1 MNKEREFQHI
11 HPAVILGYFASVTA
25 FTMCVFHPAFI
36 VISFAASL
44 LCMLLIGRENVLRTL
59 GTEIILFVLIS
70 IVNPLF
76 SANGSTVIFTY
87 FSRPFTLEALAY
99 GMCAAA
105 VFCGALQWLSCFGAV
120 FTEEKFVS
128 LFSEISPSVTL
139 LFAMVLKLIPEL
151 RQKLMRIKEDRKR
164 ICKGTAESVT
174 GKTGV
179 SAENLS
185 ALTGWALESAADT
198 AASMNARG
206 FGSGK
211 RSSYAKYRFRA
222 RDAILFAIILLDGG
236 FIAAALLNGDASA
249 VFYPRIDM
257 ADAAGTVLAAYALL
271 MLLPV
276 IIWISETLKWHI
288 STSKI

>member
-1 MNKEREFQHI
+1 MNKDREFPYI
-11 HPAVILGYFASVTA
+11 HPAVIFGYFASVTA

-70 IVNPLF
+70 LVNPLF

-105 VFCGALQWLSCFGAV
+105 VFCGALQWLSCFGAL

-128 LFSEISPSVTL
+128 LFSGISPSVTL

-174 GKTGV
+174 GKTGI

-185 ALTGWALESAADT
+185 VLTGWALESAADT

-236 FIAAALLNGDASA
+236 FIAAALLNGGASA

-257 ADAAGTVLAAYALL
+257 ADATGTVLAAYALL

>member
-1 MNKEREFQHI
+1 MNKEREFPHI

-76 SANGSTVIFTY
+76 SANGSTVIFAY

-105 VFCGALQWLSCFGAV
+105 VFCGALQWLSCFGAL

-151 RQKLMRIKEDRKR
+151 RKKLMRIKEDRKR

-236 FIAAALLNGDASA
+236 FIAAALLNGGAGA

>member
-1 MNKEREFQHI
+1 MNKEREFPHI

-70 IVNPLF
+70 LVNPLF

-105 VFCGALQWLSCFGAV
+105 VFCGALQWLSCFGAL

-222 RDAILFAIILLDGG
+222 RDAILFTIILLDGG
-236 FIAAALLNGDASA
+236 FIAAALLNGGASA

>member
-11 HPAVILGYFASVTA
+11 HPAVILGYFVSVTA

>member
-1 MNKEREFQHI
+1 MNKDREFPRI

-36 VISFAASL
+36 VLSFGASL
-44 LCMLLIGRENVLRTL
+44 LCMLLIGREILRAL

-70 IVNPLF
+70 LINPLF
-76 SANGSTVIFTY
+76 SANGNTVIFTY
-87 FSRPFTLEALAY
+87 FSRPFTLEALVY
-99 GMCAAA
+99 GMCAAT
-105 VFCGALQWLSCFGAV
+105 VFCGALQWLSCFGAL

-128 LFSEISPSVTL
+128 LFSGISPSVTL

-151 RQKLMRIKEDRKR
+151 RQKLKRIKEDRKR
-164 ICKGTAESVT
+164 ICKGAAEGVI

-206 FGSGK
+206 FGGGK
-211 RSSYAKYRFRA
+211 RTSYAKYRFRA
-222 RDAILFAIILLDGG
+222 RDAILFVIILLDDG
-236 FIAAALLNGDASA
+236 FIAAALLNGGASA
-249 VFYPRIDM
+249 MFYPRIDM
-257 ADAAGTVLAAYALL
+257 AAASGSVLAAYALL

>member
-1 MNKEREFQHI
+1 MNKEREFPYI

-70 IVNPLF
+70 LVNPLF
-76 SANGSTVIFTY
+76 SANGSTLIFTY

-99 GMCAAA
+99 GICAAA
-105 VFCGALQWLSCFGAV
+105 VFCGALQWLSCFGAL

-164 ICKGTAESVT
+164 ICKGTAESMT

-236 FIAAALLNGDASA
+236 FIAAALLNGGASA

-257 ADAAGTVLAAYALL
+257 ADATGTVLAAYALL

>member
-1 MNKEREFQHI
+1 MNKEREFPYI

-105 VFCGALQWLSCFGAV
+105 VFCGALQWLSCFGAL

-236 FIAAALLNGDASA
+236 FIAAALLNGGASA

-257 ADAAGTVLAAYALL
+257 ADATGTVLAAYALL

>member
-1 MNKEREFQHI
+1 MNKEREFPYI

-70 IVNPLF
+70 LVNPLF

-105 VFCGALQWLSCFGAV
+105 VFCGALQWLSCFGAL

-236 FIAAALLNGDASA
+236 FIAAALLNGGASA

-257 ADAAGTVLAAYALL
+257 ADATGTVLAAYALL

>member
-1 MNKEREFQHI
+1 MNKEREFPYI
-11 HPAVILGYFASVTA
+11 HPAVILGYFVSVTA

-105 VFCGALQWLSCFGAV
+105 VFCGALQWLSCFGAL

>member
-1 MNKEREFQHI
+1 MNKDREFPHI
-11 HPAVILGYFASVTA
+11 HPAVILGYFVSVTA

-105 VFCGALQWLSCFGAV
+105 VFCGALQWLSCFGV
-120 FTEEKFVS
+120 LFTEEKFVS

-236 FIAAALLNGDASA
+236 FIAAALLNGGASA

>member
-1 MNKEREFQHI
+1 MNKEREFPHI

-44 LCMLLIGRENVLRTL
+44 LCMLLIGKENVLRTL

-70 IVNPLF
+70 LVNPLF

-105 VFCGALQWLSCFGAV
+105 VFCGALQWLSCFGAL

-128 LFSEISPSVTL
+128 LFSGISPSVTL

-236 FIAAALLNGDASA
+236 FIAAALLNGGAST

>member
-1 MNKEREFQHI
+1 MNKEREFPHI
-11 HPAVILGYFASVTA
+11 HPAVILVYFASVTA

-70 IVNPLF
+70 LVNPLF

-105 VFCGALQWLSCFGAV
+105 VFCGALQWLSCFGAL

-128 LFSEISPSVTL
+128 LFSGISPSVTL

-174 GKTGV
+174 GKTGI

-185 ALTGWALESAADT
+185 VLTGWALESAADT

-236 FIAAALLNGDASA
+236 FIAAALLNGGASA

-257 ADAAGTVLAAYALL
+257 ADATGTVLAAYALL

>member
-1 MNKEREFQHI
+1 MNKEREFPYI

-70 IVNPLF
+70 LVNPLF

-99 GMCAAA
+99 GICAAA
-105 VFCGALQWLSCFGAV
+105 VFCGALQWLSCFGAL

-174 GKTGV
+174 GKTGI

-236 FIAAALLNGDASA
+236 FIAAALLNGGASA

-257 ADAAGTVLAAYALL
+257 ADATGTVLAAYALL

>member
-1 MNKEREFQHI
+1 MNKEREFPYI

-44 LCMLLIGRENVLRTL
+44 LCMLLIVRENVLRTL

-70 IVNPLF
+70 LVNPLF

-105 VFCGALQWLSCFGAV
+105 VFCGALQWLSCFGAL

-128 LFSEISPSVTL
+128 LFSEISPSVML

-236 FIAAALLNGDASA
+236 FIAAALLNGGASA

-257 ADAAGTVLAAYALL
+257 ADATGTVLAAYALL

>member
-1 MNKEREFQHI
+1 MNKEREFPHI

-105 VFCGALQWLSCFGAV
+105 VFCGALQWLSCFGAL

-236 FIAAALLNGDASA
+236 FIAAALLNGGASA

>member
-1 MNKEREFQHI
+1 MNKEREFPYI

-70 IVNPLF
+70 LVNPLF

-99 GMCAAA
+99 GMCAAT
-105 VFCGALQWLSCFGAV
+105 VFCGALQWLSCFGAL

-164 ICKGTAESVT
+164 ICKRTAESVT

-222 RDAILFAIILLDGG
+222 RDAILVAIILLDGG
-236 FIAAALLNGDASA
+236 FIAAALLNGGASA

-257 ADAAGTVLAAYALL
+257 ADATGTVLAAYALL

>member
-1 MNKEREFQHI
+1 MNKEREFPYI

-105 VFCGALQWLSCFGAV
+105 VFCGALQWLSCFGAL

-236 FIAAALLNGDASA
+236 FIAAALLNGGASA

>member
-1 MNKEREFQHI
+1 MNKDREFPHI

-70 IVNPLF
+70 LVNPLF

-105 VFCGALQWLSCFGAV
+105 VFCGALQWLSCFGAL

-151 RQKLMRIKEDRKR
+151 RQKLMRIKDDRKR

-236 FIAAALLNGDASA
+236 FIAAALLNGGASA

>member
-1 MNKEREFQHI
+1 MNKDREFPRV
-11 HPAVILGYFASVTA
+11 HPAVILGYFATVTA

-36 VISFAASL
+36 ALSFAASL
-44 LCMLLIGRENVLRTL
+44 LCMLLIGREKVLRTL

-70 IVNPLF
+70 LVNPLF

-87 FSRPFTLEALAY
+87 FSRPFTLEALVY

-105 VFCGALQWLSCFGAV
+105 VFCGALQWLSCFGAL

-128 LFSEISPSVTL
+128 LFSGISPSVTL
-139 LFAMVLKLIPEL
+139 LFAMVLKLVPEL

-164 ICKGTAESVT
+164 ICKGTAESVI

-211 RSSYAKYRFRA
+211 RTSYAKYRFRA
-222 RDAILFAIILLDGG
+222 RDAILFTIILLDGG
-236 FIAAALLNGDASA
+236 FIAAALLNGGASA

-257 ADAAGTVLAAYALL
+257 AAASGSVLAAYALL

>member
-1 MNKEREFQHI
+1 MNKEREFPYI

-36 VISFAASL
+36 VISVAASL

-105 VFCGALQWLSCFGAV
+105 VFCGALQWLSCFGAL

-164 ICKGTAESVT
+164 ICKGTAEGVT

-222 RDAILFAIILLDGG
+222 RDAILFAIILLNGG
-236 FIAAALLNGDASA
+236 FIAAALLNGGASA

>member
-1 MNKEREFQHI
+1 MNKEREFPHI

-105 VFCGALQWLSCFGAV
+105 VFCGALQWLSCFGAL

>member
-1 MNKEREFQHI
+1 MNKDREFPHI

-105 VFCGALQWLSCFGAV
+105 VFCGALQWLSCFGAL

-151 RQKLMRIKEDRKR
+151 RQKIMRIKEDRKR

-236 FIAAALLNGDASA
+236 FIAAALLNGGASA

-257 ADAAGTVLAAYALL
+257 ADATGTVLAAYALL

>member
-1 MNKEREFQHI
+1 MNKEREFPYI

-70 IVNPLF
+70 LVNPLF

-99 GMCAAA
+99 GMCAAT
-105 VFCGALQWLSCFGAV
+105 VFCGALQWLSCFGAL

-164 ICKGTAESVT
+164 ICKRTAESVT

-236 FIAAALLNGDASA
+236 FIAAALLNGGASA

-257 ADAAGTVLAAYALL
+257 ADATGTVLAAYALL

>member
-1 MNKEREFQHI
+1 MNKEREFPYI
-11 HPAVILGYFASVTA
+11 HPAVILVYFVSVTA

-70 IVNPLF
+70 LVNPLF

-99 GMCAAA
+99 GICAAA